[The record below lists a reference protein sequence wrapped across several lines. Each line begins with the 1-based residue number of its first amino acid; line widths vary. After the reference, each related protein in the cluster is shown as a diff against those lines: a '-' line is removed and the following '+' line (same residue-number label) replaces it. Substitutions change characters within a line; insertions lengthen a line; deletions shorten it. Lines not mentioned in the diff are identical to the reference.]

1 MSEPSAVATELTTG
15 DVHEKFEDH
24 SKLFRDLLLGFV
36 KVHVLHH
43 ASREP
48 IFGVGIGAELDQHGY
63 HLSPGTL
70 YPLLH
75 NLESTGFLE
84 RDDRIVDGKVRKYY
98 QITRLGRIALAES
111 RRKILDLVDEI
122 MNDEPNEQASRPS
135 SRARSPHRR

>member
-1 MSEPSAVATELTTG
+1 MAVQKPGE
-15 DVHEKFEDH
+15 VHEKFEDH

-48 IFGVGIGAELDQHGY
+48 IYGVGIGVELDRHGY

-75 NLESTGFLE
+75 NLESTGFLD
-84 RDDRIVDGKVRKYY
+84 RNDRIVEGKIRKYY
-98 QITRLGRIALAES
+98 EITRLGRIALEES
-111 RRKILDLVDEI
+111 RRKIVELVDEI
-122 MNDEPNEQASRPS
+122 MKGEPNGPTASTGS
-135 SRARSPHRR
+135 RSPRRGRSAR

>member
-1 MSEPSAVATELTTG
+1 MAEAKTMEQHDRL
-15 DVHEKFEDH
+15 EDH

-36 KVHVLHH
+36 KVHVLYH

-48 IFGVGIGAELDQHGY
+48 VYGVGIGAELDRHGY

-75 NLESTGFLE
+75 NLESTGFLQ

-98 QITRLGRIALAES
+98 EITKVGQRALEES
-111 RRKILDLVDEI
+111 RRKIVELMEEI
-122 MNDEPNEQASRPS
+122 MEDESNGST
-135 SRARSPHRR
+135 ARKKTTARKR

>member
-1 MSEPSAVATELTTG
+1 MAQAKPENV
-15 DVHEKFEDH
+15 VHYKLEDH

-36 KVHVLHH
+36 KVHVMHH

-48 IFGVGIGAELDQHGY
+48 IYGAGIGVELDRHGY

-75 NLESTGFLE
+75 NLETTGFLQ

-98 QITRLGRIALAES
+98 EITPLGRRALEEAK
-111 RRKILDLVDEI
+111 RKIVELVDEI
-122 MNDEPNEQASRPS
+122 MEDDTPARRKTKANAR
-135 SRARSPHRR
+135 RA